1 VTGNGA
7 EISLVLV
14 TPAGFEPVRRTISH
28 LRRQTARDRIELVI
42 VAQSALSR
50 DELGH
55 ELDGFAA
62 VRLLDL
68 GPFPSMGAAFA
79 AGVRAAS
86 APIVGCAEEHSF
98 PEPGWAAALIQAH
111 SGSWAAVSGVIEN
124 ANPGTFTSWAALA
137 SDFGPA
143 MAPLDAGEA
152 SELPG
157 HHTSYK
163 RSVLLGYGSDLE
175 QMLEVEWVLQEDLR
189 ASGARLF
196 REPAAVSRHLNP
208 SRVASHLHAQMNGGR
223 LFAGNRSRLRN
234 WNVLRRLVWVAGSPL
249 HPLVR
254 LSRSLP
260 HLRRADARGGARLFI
275 LLALGLLANSVGQMI
290 GYALGPG
297 QAGEQRLAIDLH
309 RRSDLTESDRVALAA
324 TPLGELP
331 LLT

>member
-1 VTGNGA
+1 MGGAA

-14 TPAGFEPVRRTISH
+14 TPAGFEPIRRTISH
-28 LRRQTARDRIELVI
+28 LRGQTAHNRIELVI
-42 VAQSALSR
+42 VAQSALSP
-50 DELGH
+50 DGLG
-55 ELDGFAA
+55 EQLDGFAA
-62 VRLLDL
+62 VRLVDL

-79 AGVRAAS
+79 AGVRTAS

-98 PEPGWAAALIQAH
+98 PEPGWAAALIEAH
-111 SGSWAAVSGVIEN
+111 AGPWAAVSGVLEN
-124 ANPGTFTSWAALA
+124 ANPGTLTSWAALA

-143 MAPLDAGEA
+143 MSPVGGGET

-163 RSVLLGYGSDLE
+163 REVLLGYGSDLDH
-175 QMLEVEWVLQEDLR
+175 MLEVEWVLQEDMR

-196 REPAAVSRHLNP
+196 REPEAISRHLNP
-208 SRVASHLHAQMNGGR
+208 SRFGSHLRAQLNGGR
-223 LFAGNRSRLRN
+223 LFAGNRSRLRS
-234 WNVLRRLVWVAGSPL
+234 WSVFRRLVWVAGSPL

-254 LSRSLP
+254 LSRGLP
-260 HLRRADARGGARLFI
+260 HLRRVEVQGGARLFI
-275 LLALGLLANSVGQMI
+275 LLALGLVANTVGQMI

-297 QAGEQRLAIDLH
+297 QAGQQRLAIDLH

-331 LLT
+331 RLR